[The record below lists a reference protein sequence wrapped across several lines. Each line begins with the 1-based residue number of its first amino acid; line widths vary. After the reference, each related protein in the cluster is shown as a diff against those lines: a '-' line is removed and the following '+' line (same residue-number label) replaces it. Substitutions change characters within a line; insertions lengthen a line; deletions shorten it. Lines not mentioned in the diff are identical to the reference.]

1 MDAASTAS
9 SVSTPSP
16 NAAAYNVNAFDGR
29 ERLTEINR
37 LLTDFIRYQTQVRLE
52 AASCLPIF
60 VAAADNGTRN
70 QIVTRLK
77 EEHRRLEALKRLIT
91 GIDKAN
97 EDLIHFYEDPPLE
110 SAWQNNNAN
119 GWQ

>member
-9 SVSTPSP
+9 SVSTLSP
-16 NAAAYNVNAFDGR
+16 HAAAYSVHAFDGR
-29 ERLTEINR
+29 ERLMEINQ
-37 LLTDFIRYQTQVRLE
+37 LLTDFIRYQTQVRLK
-52 AASCLPIF
+52 AASCLPLF
-60 VAAADNGTRN
+60 VSAADNGARN

-110 SAWQNNNAN
+110 SAWQNNHAN

>member
-1 MDAASTAS
+1 MDATSTTS

-16 NAAAYNVNAFDGR
+16 HATAYSVHTFNGL
-29 ERLTEINR
+29 ECLTEINW
-37 LLTDFIRYQTQVRLE
+37 LLTDFIHYQTQVRLE
-52 AASCLPIF
+52 ATSCLPLFIST
-60 VAAADNGTRN
+60 ANNSARN

-97 EDLIHFYEDPPLE
+97 EDLIHFYEDPPLD
-110 SAWQNNNAN
+110 SAWGNNTP

>member
-1 MDAASTAS
+1 MDAASTTS

-16 NAAAYNVNAFDGR
+16 HATAYSVHAFDGR
-29 ERLTEINR
+29 ECLTEINW

-52 AASCLPIF
+52 AASCLPLF
-60 VAAADNGTRN
+60 VSAADNGACN

-77 EEHRRLEALKRLIT
+77 EEHCCLKALKRLIT

-97 EDLIHFYEDPPLE
+97 QDLIHFYQDPPLD
-110 SAWQNNNAN
+110 SAWGNNAPR
-119 GWQ
+119 WQ